1 MEAYQLA
8 DNTEVADVQIQPD
21 IFDLEP
27 NKYPEMNLEKR
38 TRYYHS
44 IIDTKIFKR
53 GSAYDK
59 LQNVFVIMI
68 LPYDP
73 FGMDRML
80 YTVKRHCVEEPDMP
94 YEDGSITLILYTR
107 GKKNIPSQA
116 LQSMLQYMENSNEA
130 NATNEDLR
138 TIHRMLTEIRQN
150 SEIGVKYMH
159 AWDIEMHFRQEGY
172 DLGKEQGLKLGREQG
187 LEQGLDLGK
196 WNTLV
201 SIVCK
206 KLRSPLVRGSI
217 SVTIRVISF
226 SQCLVQ
232 SNFKHRHGTALCD
245 TASFRY

>member
-1 MEAYQLA
+1 
-8 DNTEVADVQIQPD
+8 
-21 IFDLEP
+21 
-27 NKYPEMNLEKR
+27 
-38 TRYYHS
+38 
-44 IIDTKIFKR
+44 
-53 GSAYDK
+53 
-59 LQNVFVIMI
+59 MI

-80 YTVKRHCVEEPDMP
+80 YTVKRRCVEEPDMP

-116 LQSMLQYMENSNEA
+116 PQSMLQYMENSNEA

-150 SEIGVKYMH
+150 NEIGVKYMH

-172 DLGKEQGLKLGREQG
+172 N
-187 LEQGLDLGK
+187 LGK

-206 KLRSPLVRGSI
+206 KLRKGLSASEIAEQLEESPE
-217 SVTIRVISF
+217 VIQQLCEF
-226 SQCLVQ
+226 AKQ
-232 SNFKHRHGTALCD
+232 SAPDYDVEEIVESYLQNTKRST
-245 TASFRY
+245 TP